1 MHKNKFAR
9 EFLGSSTYGKLKKN
23 LNYLFQTVMK

>member
-23 LNYLFQTVMK
+23 LNYCYDKS